1 MEEKKQNRCFV
12 ITPIGN
18 EGSDIR
24 KKAEGVISA
33 VIEPVLDELGYEI
46 FIPHRMTNP
55 GSITSQVI
63 QHIIENELV
72 IANLTGLNAN
82 VMYELAVRH
91 AIRKPIVCIAEN
103 GTKLPFDVAT
113 ERSIFYDD
121 CMNGVNSAREALAK
135 MIAKATD
142 CEQEINNPIYRA
154 INEKSIIDGMVK
166 SNDPNIDGFKLIL
179 ERMND
184 LEKAINRSPR
194 VFHRKEVSM
203 DVPEQYRIRV
213 KFEER
218 RLTQEELKLLT
229 NLVIEAYLELSV
241 QPMTRY
247 NEVANTFIISD
258 VPTPDPALKAIDK
271 FIERIDRKDL
281 SISVSPHPWKY

>member
-12 ITPIGN
+12 ITPIGS

-24 KKAEGVISA
+24 KKAEGIISA
-33 VIEPVLDELGYEI
+33 VIEPVLVELDYEI
-46 FIPHRMTNP
+46 FIPHKMTNP

-63 QHIIENELV
+63 QHIIEDELV

-121 CMNGVNSAREALAK
+121 CMNGVNSAREALTK
-135 MIAKATD
+135 MIANATD
-142 CEQEINNPIYRA
+142 CKQEINNPIYRA
-154 INEKSIIDGMVK
+154 INEKNILDGMAK

-184 LEKAINRSPR
+184 LEKSINRTSR
-194 VFHRKEVSM
+194 IYHRKEIPM
-203 DVPEQYRIRV
+203 DMPEPYRIRV
-213 KFEER
+213 KFDER
-218 RLTQEELKLLT
+218 KPTHEELRLLT
-229 NLVIEAYLELSV
+229 NLVLEAYLEMNI
-241 QPMTRY
+241 QPSTRY
-247 NEVANTFIISD
+247 NEIANIFIISD
-258 VPTPDPALKAIDK
+258 VPTPDPALKVLDK
-271 FIERIDRKDL
+271 FMERIDRKDL
-281 SISVSPHPWKY
+281 SFSVSSQPWKY

>member
-1 MEEKKQNRCFV
+1 MEENKMKKCFV

-33 VIEPVLDELGYEI
+33 VIEPVMEELDYEA
-46 FIPHRMTNP
+46 FIPHKMTNP

-63 QHIIENELV
+63 QHIIEDDLV

-121 CMNGVNSAREALAK
+121 CMNGVNIARVALK
-135 MIAKATD
+135 NMIVKATD
-142 CEQEINNPIYRA
+142 KEQEINNPIYRA
-154 INEKSIIDGMVK
+154 INEKSIIDVMTK
-166 SNDPNIDGFKLIL
+166 SDNPNVDGFKLIL

-184 LEKAINRSPR
+184 SEKSIN
-194 VFHRKEVSM
+194 KL
-203 DVPEQYRIRV
+203 
-213 KFEER
+213 KFEEKP
-218 RLTQEELKLLT
+218 LTPEELRLLT
-229 NLVIEAYLELSV
+229 NLVIESFIEMNV
-241 QPMTRY
+241 QPITKY
-247 NEVANTFIISD
+247 NEIVNVFSISE
-258 VPTPDPALKAIDK
+258 VPTPDPVFKAIDR
-271 FIERIDRKDL
+271 FVERTNRKDI
-281 SISVSPHPWKY
+281 SISVSPQNWKY

>member
-1 MEEKKQNRCFV
+1 MEENKLNRCFV

-33 VIEPVLDELGYEI
+33 VIEPVLDELGYET

-63 QHIIENELV
+63 QHIIEDELV

-91 AIRKPIVCIAEN
+91 AIRKPIVCIAES

-121 CMNGVNSAREALAK
+121 CMNGVNSARDALAK
-135 MIAKATD
+135 MIAKAID

-154 INEKSIIDGMVK
+154 INEKSIIDGMLK

-184 LEKAINRSPR
+184 LEKSINRSSR
-194 VFHRKEVSM
+194 IYHRRDLPINLSE
-203 DVPEQYRIRV
+203 PYRIRI
-213 KFEER
+213 KFEEK
-218 RLTQEELKLLT
+218 RLSQEEARLLS
-229 NLVIEAYLELSV
+229 NLIIEEYYETDI
-241 QPMTRY
+241 QPVTRY
-247 NEVANTFIISD
+247 NEITNVFTISD
-258 VPTPDPALKAIDK
+258 ISTPDPAIKAIEK
-271 FIERIDRKDL
+271 FNERSGRKDT
-281 SISVSPHPWKY
+281 SISVSSQPWKC

>member
-1 MEEKKQNRCFV
+1 MEENKMKKCFV

-33 VIEPVLDELGYEI
+33 VIEPVMEELDYEA
-46 FIPHRMTNP
+46 FIPHKMTNP

-63 QHIIENELV
+63 QHIIEDDLV

-121 CMNGVNSAREALAK
+121 CMNGVNIARVALK
-135 MIAKATD
+135 NMIVKATD
-142 CEQEINNPIYRA
+142 KEQEINNPIYRA
-154 INEKSIIDGMVK
+154 INEKSIIDVMTK
-166 SNDPNIDGFKLIL
+166 SDNPNVDGFKLIL

-184 LEKAINRSPR
+184 LEKSINRTSR
-194 VFHRKEVSM
+194 FYHRREVPM
-203 DVPEQYRIRV
+203 DTSEQYRIRV
-213 KFEER
+213 KFEEKP
-218 RLTQEELKLLT
+218 LTPEELRLLT
-229 NLVIEAYLELSV
+229 NLVIESFIEMNV
-241 QPMTRY
+241 QPITKY
-247 NEVANTFIISD
+247 NEIVNVFSISE
-258 VPTPDPALKAIDK
+258 VPTPDPVFKAIDR
-271 FIERIDRKDL
+271 FVERTNRKDI
-281 SISVSPHPWKY
+281 SISVSPQNWKY

>member
-1 MEEKKQNRCFV
+1 MEEDKRKKCFV

-33 VIEPVLDELGYEI
+33 VIEPVLEELDYEP
-46 FIPHRMTNP
+46 FIPHKMTNP

-63 QHIIENELV
+63 QHIIEDELV

-121 CMNGVNSAREALAK
+121 CMSGVNITRAALRN
-135 MIAKATD
+135 MVNTATVN
-142 CEQEINNPIYRA
+142 EQEINNPIYRA
-154 INEKSIIDGMVK
+154 INEKSIIDIMTK
-166 SNDPNIDGFKLIL
+166 SDNPNVEGFKLIL

-184 LEKAINRSPR
+184 LEKSINRHSRIYPR
-194 VFHRKEVSM
+194 REVSM
-203 DVPEQYRIRV
+203 DTPEQYLVRI
-213 KFEER
+213 KFKEK
-218 RLTQEELKLLT
+218 RLTSEELRLLT
-229 NLVIEAYLELSV
+229 NLVIESYIGLNV
-241 QPMTRY
+241 QPLVKY
-247 NEVANTFIISD
+247 DEISNVFLVSD
-258 VPTPDPALKAIDK
+258 VPTPDPTLKAMEQ
-271 FIERIDRKDL
+271 FIERFGRKDAST
-281 SISVSPHPWKY
+281 SISLQNWKY